1 MSDDDDDYVAFGNAL
16 KPLEDGDNIRK
27 KPIAVEEQIV
37 RDVNGIRRFHGAFT
51 GGFSA
56 GHFNT
61 VNTPQGWYPKQF
73 KSSRETKA
81 ERKQQRPE
89 DFMDDEDLGEFGFAA
104 QALRTKSSF
113 QFGSSRVEL

>member
-1 MSDDDDDYVAFGNAL
+1 MSDDEDDYVAFGKAL
-16 KPLEDGDNIRK
+16 KPLEEADKVRK

-61 VNTPQGWYPKQF
+61 VNTPQGWYPKQ
-73 KSSRETKA
+73 
-81 ERKQQRPE
+81 
-89 DFMDDEDLGEFGFAA
+89 
-104 QALRTKSSF
+104 
-113 QFGSSRVEL
+113 